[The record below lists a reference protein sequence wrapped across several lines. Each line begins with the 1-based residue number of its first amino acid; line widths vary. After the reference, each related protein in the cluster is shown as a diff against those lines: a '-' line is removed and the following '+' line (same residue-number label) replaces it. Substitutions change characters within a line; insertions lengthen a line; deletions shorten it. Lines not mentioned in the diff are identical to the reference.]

1 MFEFNTWVVNNL
13 ISGVKN
19 GKFSREWA
27 AVQLA
32 NYYLKGKIT
41 EADIER
47 LEEETYVPEPEPV
60 GDVIPEFDDAEIL
73 RYIRVSL
80 PNFGVNP
87 GCTGFK

>member
-19 GKFSREWA
+19 GKFSKEWA

-32 NYYLKGKIT
+32 NYFVRGKLT

-47 LEEETYVPEPEPV
+47 FEAETYIPEPEIT
-60 GDVIPEFDDAEIL
+60 DPEITDSEITDPE
-73 RYIRVSL
+73 I
-80 PNFGVNP
+80 
-87 GCTGFK
+87 TG

>member
-19 GKFSREWA
+19 GGFSKEWA

-32 NYYLKGKIT
+32 NYYVKGKVT

-47 LEEETYVPEPEPV
+47 FEAETAEPV
-60 GDVIPEFDDAEIL
+60 QEEPVEEIEE
-73 RYIRVSL
+73 
-80 PNFGVNP
+80 
-87 GCTGFK
+87 

>member
-19 GKFSREWA
+19 GKFSKEWA

-32 NYYLKGKIT
+32 NYYIKGKIT

-47 LEEETYVPEPEPV
+47 FEAETYIPEPEIT
-60 GDVIPEFDDAEIL
+60 DPEITDPEITDPE
-73 RYIRVSL
+73 I
-80 PNFGVNP
+80 
-87 GCTGFK
+87 TG

>member
-19 GKFSREWA
+19 GKFSKEWA

-32 NYYLKGKIT
+32 NYFVRGKLT

-47 LEEETYVPEPEPV
+47 FEAETYVPEPEPV
-60 GDVIPEFDDAEIL
+60 EDTITNDFVEEI
-73 RYIRVSL
+73 
-80 PNFGVNP
+80 
-87 GCTGFK
+87 

>member
-19 GKFSREWA
+19 SKVSKEWA

-41 EADIER
+41 EADITR
-47 LEEETYVPEPEPV
+47 FEEETSVLEPAAQDVPEVTE
-60 GDVIPEFDDAEIL
+60 L
-73 RYIRVSL
+73 
-80 PNFGVNP
+80 
-87 GCTGFK
+87 

>member
-19 GKFSREWA
+19 GKFSKEWA

-32 NYYLKGKIT
+32 NYFVRGKLT

-47 LEEETYVPEPEPV
+47 FEAETCVPEPEPAE
-60 GDVIPEFDDAEIL
+60 DVIPEFDDGE
-73 RYIRVSL
+73 V
-80 PNFGVNP
+80 
-87 GCTGFK
+87 

>member
-19 GKFSREWA
+19 GKFSKEWA

-32 NYYLKGKIT
+32 NYFVRGKLT

-47 LEEETYVPEPEPV
+47 FEAETYVPEPEPV
-60 GDVIPEFDDAEIL
+60 EDETITDDFSEEI
-73 RYIRVSL
+73 
-80 PNFGVNP
+80 
-87 GCTGFK
+87 

>member
-19 GKFSREWA
+19 AKFSKEWA

-32 NYYLKGKIT
+32 NYYIKSKIT

-47 LEEETYVPEPEPV
+47 FEAETYVPEPAPSEELTEGSIV
-60 GDVIPEFDDAEIL
+60 EEAADGQA
-73 RYIRVSL
+73 
-80 PNFGVNP
+80 
-87 GCTGFK
+87 